1 MYLGG
6 DPSRLDFAQ
15 EAIKLNYRCKM
26 KYFLLEPTYKKSTVE
41 KTFFRRE
48 LEPLTGNSEDAGKW
62 AYVTKELGWRWGSF
76 LISVPETEEEVL
88 EFVKSSGYDDVL
100 SWAIDHGESITQGDE
115 EVLPPNFSLYNYLV
129 PSEDAEYVDVTEDY
143 PEAEMYECWDGCWED
158 WEVSSTGTTPDV
170 DIEEIEE
177 AFSEDYEEGVEELG
191 WTFVDMAFE
200 LHCNPKIT
208 PCDENGQVFETEEQE
223 ELDAV

>member
-1 MYLGG
+1 
-6 DPSRLDFAQ
+6 
-15 EAIKLNYRCKM
+15 M

-48 LEPLTGNSEDAGKW
+48 LEPLTGNPEDAGKW

-100 SWAIDHGESITQGDE
+100 SWAIDHGESITQGDD

>member
-1 MYLGG
+1 
-6 DPSRLDFAQ
+6 
-15 EAIKLNYRCKM
+15 M

>member
-1 MYLGG
+1 
-6 DPSRLDFAQ
+6 
-15 EAIKLNYRCKM
+15 M

-48 LEPLTGNSEDAGKW
+48 LEPLTGNPDDAGKW

>member
-76 LISVPETEEEVL
+76 LISVPETEEEIL

>member
-1 MYLGG
+1 
-6 DPSRLDFAQ
+6 
-15 EAIKLNYRCKM
+15 M

-48 LEPLTGNSEDAGKW
+48 LEPLTGNPEDAGKW

-76 LISVPETEEEVL
+76 LISVPETEEEIL

-100 SWAIDHGESITQGDE
+100 SWAIDHGESITQGDD

>member
-1 MYLGG
+1 
-6 DPSRLDFAQ
+6 
-15 EAIKLNYRCKM
+15 M

-48 LEPLTGNSEDAGKW
+48 LEPLTGNPEDAGKW

>member
-1 MYLGG
+1 MYPGG
-6 DPSRLDFAQ
+6 DPSRLDFAR

-48 LEPLTGNSEDAGKW
+48 LEPLTGNPEDAGKW

-76 LISVPETEEEVL
+76 LISVPETEEEIL

>member
-1 MYLGG
+1 
-6 DPSRLDFAQ
+6 
-15 EAIKLNYRCKM
+15 M

-48 LEPLTGNSEDAGKW
+48 LEPLTGNPEDAGKW

-177 AFSEDYEEGVEELG
+177 AFNEDYEEGVEELG
-191 WTFVDMAFE
+191 WTFVDSAFE

>member
-1 MYLGG
+1 
-6 DPSRLDFAQ
+6 
-15 EAIKLNYRCKM
+15 M

-48 LEPLTGNSEDAGKW
+48 LEPLTGNPEDAGKW

-158 WEVSSTGTTPDV
+158 WEASSTGTTPDV

>member
-48 LEPLTGNSEDAGKW
+48 LEPLTGNPEDAGKW

>member
-1 MYLGG
+1 
-6 DPSRLDFAQ
+6 
-15 EAIKLNYRCKM
+15 M
-26 KYFLLEPTYKKSTVE
+26 KYFLLEPTYKKSTIE

-48 LEPLTGNSEDAGKW
+48 LEPLTGNPEDAGKW

>member
-1 MYLGG
+1 MYPGG
-6 DPSRLDFAQ
+6 DPSRLDFAR

-48 LEPLTGNSEDAGKW
+48 LEPLTGNPEDAGKW

>member
-1 MYLGG
+1 MYPGG
-6 DPSRLDFAQ
+6 DPSRLDFAR

-48 LEPLTGNSEDAGKW
+48 LEPLTGNPEDAGKW

-170 DIEEIEE
+170 DIEEITE
-177 AFSEDYEEGVEELG
+177 AYDENYEDGVEDLG
-191 WTFVDMAFE
+191 WTFVDMSYEF
-200 LHCNPKIT
+200 HCNPKIT

>member
-1 MYLGG
+1 
-6 DPSRLDFAQ
+6 
-15 EAIKLNYRCKM
+15 M

-48 LEPLTGNSEDAGKW
+48 LEPLTGNPEDAGKW

-76 LISVPETEEEVL
+76 LISVPETEEEIL